1 MTELERRK
9 KHKEE
14 VQAKIEKREGY
25 VLDIHEISGAL
36 VNHIRQLKTETDPE
50 KIKWLKNKKKACEV
64 SLKYYIKKYMES

>member
-9 KHKEE
+9 QRKEE
-14 VQAKIEKREGY
+14 LQAKIEKREAY

-50 KIKWLKNKKKACEV
+50 KIKWLKNKKKACTI
-64 SLKYYIKKYMES
+64 SLKHYIKKYMET

>member
-9 KHKEE
+9 IHKEE

-25 VLDIHEISGAL
+25 VLDIHEVSGAL

-50 KIKWLKNKKKACEV
+50 KIKWLKNMKNACTI
-64 SLKYYIKKYMES
+64 SLKHYIKKYMET